1 MKILAKSVA
10 VAAIAMSVTGV
21 AEARIQTIGDATA
34 DGSELLLNVV
44 NYTAQN
50 SYTLDLGV
58 TIAQF
63 LANPSQSLS
72 FSLSDANFQSF
83 TSAYT
88 AGDNVTWGV
97 SGGHGLLNEE
107 SDLPIYGF
115 YTTSVDSNPLNFAQN
130 GLQISTSMSEW
141 NDMVGFVQ
149 TQDSNANNLSTFKTV
164 GEQGYTA
171 VPYGNNFNGTLQF
184 VAQGQ
189 LGAALAFVHE
199 KINAEDGTFD
209 TGELEIFANVW
220 KLDLAGGSLTY
231 SAATSAVPLPGAVW
245 MFGAAL
251 MGMLGVNRRKAISA

>member
-10 VAAIAMSVTGV
+10 VAAIAMSMTGV
-21 AEARIQTIGDATA
+21 AEARIQAIGDATA

-50 SYTLDLGV
+50 SYTLDLGF

-72 FSLSDANFQSF
+72 FALNDNNFQSF

-88 AGDNVTWGV
+88 VGDNVAWGV

-107 SDLPIYGF
+107 SDAAIFGF
-115 YTTSVDSNPLNFAQN
+115 YTTSVDSNPASYAQN
-130 GLQISTSMSEW
+130 GGQIANSMGEW
-141 NDMVGFVQ
+141 NDLVSFIQ
-149 TQDSNANNLSTFKTV
+149 TQDANANNLSTFKTV
-164 GEQGYTA
+164 GESGYTA

-184 VAQGQ
+184 VAQGE

-199 KINAEDGTFD
+199 KVNAEDGLFD
-209 TGELEIFANVW
+209 TGELEVFANVW
-220 KLDLAGGSLTY
+220 KLDLVGGSLTY
-231 SAATSAVPLPGAVW
+231 TSAVPLPGAVW

-251 MGMLGVNRRKAISA
+251 MGMLGVGRRKAIAA

>member
-10 VAAIAMSVTGV
+10 VAAIAVSMTGV
-21 AEARIQTIGDATA
+21 AEARIQTMGDNTA

-72 FSLSDANFQSF
+72 FTLNDANFQSF
-83 TSAYT
+83 TAAYT

-97 SGGHGLLNEE
+97 SGGHQILNDIP
-107 SDLPIYGF
+107 DLPIFGF
-115 YTTSVDSNPLNFAQN
+115 YTTSVTNPPAVFNADAGEISNVQ
-130 GLQISTSMSEW
+130 GKW
-141 NDMVGFVQ
+141 NVLVSNIQ
-149 TQDSNANNLSTFKTV
+149 TQDANANNLSTFKTV
-164 GEQGYTA
+164 GQQGYTA
-171 VPYGNNFNGTLQF
+171 EYGNNFQTALPF
-184 VAQGQ
+184 VAQGE

-199 KINAEDGTFD
+199 KVNADDFV
-209 TGELEIFANVW
+209 TGELDVFANVW
-220 KLDLAGGSLTY
+220 KLDMNGSLTY
-231 SAATSAVPLPGAVW
+231 AAATSAVPLPGAVW

-251 MGMLGVNRRKAISA
+251 MGMLGVNRRKAVAA

>member
-10 VAAIAMSVTGV
+10 VAAIAMSMTGV
-21 AEARIQTIGDATA
+21 AEARIQAIGDATA

-72 FSLSDANFQSF
+72 FALNDNNFQSF
-83 TSAYT
+83 ASAYT

-97 SGGHGLLNEE
+97 SGGHGVLAEVT
-107 SDLPIYGF
+107 DQPIYGF
-115 YTTSVDSNPLNFAQN
+115 YTTSVTNLPAVFDENTADISNTMGVWNTLV
-130 GLQISTSMSEW
+130 SEI
-141 NDMVGFVQ
+141 Q
-149 TQDSNANNLSTFKTV
+149 TQDANANNLSTFKTV
-164 GEQGYTA
+164 GQLGYTA
-171 VPYGNNFNGTLQF
+171 VYGNNFLTALPF
-184 VAQGQ
+184 VAQGE

-199 KINAEDGTFD
+199 KVNADDFD
-209 TGELEIFANVW
+209 TGELEVFAGTW
-220 KLDLAGGSLTY
+220 KLDLTGNTGSLTY
-231 SAATSAVPLPGAVW
+231 AATSAVPLPGAVW

-251 MGMLGVNRRKAISA
+251 MGMLGVNRRKAIAA

>member
-21 AEARIQTIGDATA
+21 AEARIQAIGDATA

-72 FSLSDANFQSF
+72 YALNDNNFQSF
-83 TSAYT
+83 ASAYT

-97 SGGHGLLNEE
+97 SGGHGLLNELT
-107 SDLPIYGF
+107 DLPFYGF
-115 YTTSVDSNPLNFAQN
+115 YTTSVTNAPAAIDDNAADISNTMGKWN
-130 GLQISTSMSEW
+130 GL
-141 NDMVGFVQ
+141 VGNIQ
-149 TQDSNANNLSTFKTV
+149 TIDANTNNLSTFKTV
-164 GEQGYTA
+164 GQLGYTA
-171 VPYGNNFNGTLQF
+171 VYGNDFQTALPF
-184 VAQGQ
+184 VAQGE

-199 KINAEDGTFD
+199 KVNADDFD
-209 TGELEIFANVW
+209 TGELEVFAGSW
-220 KLDLAGGSLTY
+220 KLDLTGNAGSLTY
-231 SAATSAVPLPGAVW
+231 AAATSAVPLPGAVW

-251 MGMLGVNRRKAISA
+251 MGMVSVGRRKAIAA